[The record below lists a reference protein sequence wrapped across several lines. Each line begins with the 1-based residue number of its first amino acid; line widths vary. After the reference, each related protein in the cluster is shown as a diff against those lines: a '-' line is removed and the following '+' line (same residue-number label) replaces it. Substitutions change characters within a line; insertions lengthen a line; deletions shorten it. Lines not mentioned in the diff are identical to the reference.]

1 MFYKCSS
8 IESIVIPDTVNKIGN
23 YAFSECSSLKS
34 VYIPSSVTE
43 ISRSAFRK
51 TASVTIKGSYGSY
64 AEEYAKANNIPFN
77 GISAYDVGDV
87 NMDGGINILDAT
99 LVQKY
104 VVGIVE
110 LSAEQ
115 KHLADYNND
124 GDITVVD
131 ATEIQKFIVH
141 LN

>member
-1 MFYKCSS
+1 MSLSFAKSKGQAFL
-8 IESIVIPDTVNKIGN
+8 ILLFWPFKQGNKNG
-23 YAFSECSSLKS
+23 K
-34 VYIPSSVTE
+34 
-43 ISRSAFRK
+43 RRK
-51 TASVTIKGSYGSY
+51 LSYERTFENLRPKTGS
-64 AEEYAKANNIPFN
+64 
-77 GISAYDVGDV
+77 DVGDV

>member
-1 MFYKCSS
+1 M
-8 IESIVIPDTVNKIGN
+8 
-23 YAFSECSSLKS
+23 
-34 VYIPSSVTE
+34 
-43 ISRSAFRK
+43 
-51 TASVTIKGSYGSY
+51 
-64 AEEYAKANNIPFN
+64 
-77 GISAYDVGDV
+77 
-87 NMDGGINILDAT
+87 INILDAT

-104 VVGIVE
+104 VVCIVV

-115 KHLADYNND
+115 KLLADYNND

>member
-1 MFYKCSS
+1 MWHFLKPAHQLAVTLLQ
-8 IESIVIPDTVNKIGN
+8 IVL
-23 YAFSECSSLKS
+23 SLK
-34 VYIPSSVTE
+34 VFTFLHLLLKFLIKAFKNSS
-43 ISRSAFRK
+43 A
-51 TASVTIKGSYGSY
+51 VTIKGSYASY
-64 AEEYAKANNIPFN
+64 AEEYAKANNIPFE

-87 NMDGGINILDAT
+87 NMDGRIDILDAT
-99 LVQKY
+99 LIQKY

-124 GDITVVD
+124 GDITVID

>member
-1 MFYKCSS
+1 M
-8 IESIVIPDTVNKIGN
+8 G
-23 YAFSECSSLKS
+23 SEMC
-34 VYIPSSVTE
+34 I
-43 ISRSAFRK
+43 RDR
-51 TASVTIKGSYGSY
+51 
-64 AEEYAKANNIPFN
+64 
-77 GISAYDVGDV
+77 
-87 NMDGGINILDAT
+87 
-99 LVQKY
+99 KY

-131 ATEIQKFIVH
+131 ATKIQKFIVH

>member
-1 MFYKCSS
+1 MKGGIYFGKPPVS
-8 IESIVIPDTVNKIGN
+8 
-23 YAFSECSSLKS
+23 
-34 VYIPSSVTE
+34 
-43 ISRSAFRK
+43 
-51 TASVTIKGSYGSY
+51 TALLSPERALPLPY
-64 AEEYAKANNIPFN
+64 AEEYAKANNIPFE

-87 NMDGGINILDAT
+87 NMDGRIDILDAT
-99 LVQKY
+99 LIQKY

>member
-1 MFYKCSS
+1 MQKNTQRLIISHSAPYR
-8 IESIVIPDTVNKIGN
+8 PT
-23 YAFSECSSLKS
+23 KS
-34 VYIPSSVTE
+34 VMLIWM
-43 ISRSAFRK
+43 
-51 TASVTIKGSYGSY
+51 
-64 AEEYAKANNIPFN
+64 AEL
-77 GISAYDVGDV
+77 
-87 NMDGGINILDAT
+87 ILDAT
-99 LVQKY
+99 LIQKY

>member
-1 MFYKCSS
+1 M
-8 IESIVIPDTVNKIGN
+8 
-23 YAFSECSSLKS
+23 
-34 VYIPSSVTE
+34 YIPTSVTS
-43 ISRSAFRK
+43 IASNAFR
-51 TASVTIKGSYGSY
+51 SSPNVTIKGSYGSY
-64 AEEYAKANNIPFN
+64 AEEYAKANNIPFE

-87 NMDGGINILDAT
+87 NMDGGIDILDAT

-104 VVGIVE
+104 VAGIVE

-131 ATEIQKFIVH
+131 ATGIQKFIVH